1 MLNGLAVFRDHPKR
15 PLDCWRE
22 VEEFRKQVAAL
33 EQVRLVWS
41 RLDFD
46 SLTRE
51 FGSAVCGFVPIDGL

>member
-33 EQVRLVWS
+33 EQVRLVW
-41 RLDFD
+41 F
-46 SLTRE
+46 
-51 FGSAVCGFVPIDGL
+51 